1 MAPGREL
8 HRNSISSTKIP
19 ASGQNSAVSF
29 AMMNTPSI
37 LAAVC
42 LLLSPLSSASS
53 VSMTENKHEVA
64 RLSSSYSVPSW
75 LPCGNATS
83 DLDKIQSR
91 GYLKVGTTGD
101 YKPFSYK
108 VNNRTLLPAIP
119 DINTT
124 YIGAD
129 IDLAQ
134 ALSNSLSLAKPIEFI
149 PTNWGN
155 LTADIA
161 AGKFDIAMSGV
172 SITLARA
179 QRAFFSTAI
188 QRVGKAACV
197 RCADLT
203 RFSSLAAIDMAGVK
217 VAVNPGGTN
226 EAFDRANLKSATI
239 VLVQDNNAVYQAVI
253 EGQADAMISD
263 IVEVEL
269 QVRLHPET
277 LCIVNPDAA
286 FTFEE
291 LGYMIGRD
299 PVWKQ
304 YLDTFVH
311 FQVGSGNWNRTLE
324 KWMSYKW
331 PSV

>member
-1 MAPGREL
+1 MRGCFRGK
-8 HRNSISSTKIP
+8 RYSRTRTWINW
-19 ASGQNSAVSF
+19 VSD
-29 AMMNTPSI
+29 
-37 LAAVC
+37 
-42 LLLSPLSSASS
+42 
-53 VSMTENKHEVA
+53 
-64 RLSSSYSVPSW
+64 SYSVPTLFSY
-75 LPCGNATS
+75 GNITS
-83 DLDKIQSR
+83 NLDKIQSR

-108 VNNRTLLPAIP
+108 VTNLTALSNNPA
-119 DINTT
+119 INTT

-129 IDLAQ
+129 VDLAQ
-134 ALSNSLSLAKPIEFI
+134 TLSNSLLLPQPIEFV
-149 PTNWGN
+149 PTIWGN

-161 AGKFDIAMSGV
+161 AEKFDIAMSGV
-172 SITLARA
+172 SITLPRA
-179 QRAFFSTAI
+179 QKGSFSTAI

-203 RFSSLAAIDMAGVK
+203 KFSSLAAIDTAGVK

-253 EGQADAMISD
+253 ESQADAMISD
-263 IVEVEL
+263 IIEVEL
-269 QVRLHPET
+269 QVRLHPQT

-299 PVWKQ
+299 QVWKQ

-311 FQVGSGNWNRTLE
+311 MQLGSGNWNRTLE
-324 KWMSYKW
+324 KWMSYEW